1 MVSSGADHLHAVV
14 HDGDGPFALV
24 VHGALGSRSYWDDN
38 VAALQSVCRPVVVEL
53 WGHGRSPSPADPERY
68 RPSGYV
74 AEFER
79 MRSWLGADRLWMIGQ
94 SLGAA
99 LSLHYVLAHPAQVI
113 GAVITNSS
121 SAFSEPA
128 AWTGRFATLVEQW
141 HQELEAQG
149 IEFLRNSWIN
159 PGRSARISP
168 DVRAKL
174 AAEFSEH
181 DAAGLLNTARLTN
194 AGIPLG
200 ARLAD
205 IAVPVLLTNGT
216 EEGRFQQLLPAARC
230 IPDLE
235 IVDLPASHAVNAHD
249 PAGWNA
255 AVTRFIRR
263 HTAAAAPAH

>member
-1 MVSSGADHLHAVV
+1 MTADRDHLHAVV

-74 AEFER
+74 TEFAR
-79 MRSWLGADRLWMIGQ
+79 LRFRLGADRLWLIGQ

-99 LSLHYVLAHPAQVI
+99 LALHYVLAHPTRVI

-128 AWTGRFATLVEQW
+128 AWAERIATLVEDRCR
-141 HQELEAQG
+141 ELEAHG
-149 IEFLRNSWIN
+149 VESLRDSWIN

-168 DVRAKL
+168 EVRAKL
-174 AAEFSEH
+174 AGEFSEH
-181 DAAGLLNTARLTN
+181 DAAGLLGTFRLTN

-200 ARLAD
+200 ERLGE

-216 EEGRFQQLLPAARC
+216 EEGRFQQLVPAAKR

-249 PAGWNA
+249 PAGWNE
-255 AVTRFIRR
+255 AVTRFIRQ
-263 HTAAAAPAH
+263 HQTAAAPAH